1 MAEDMDTGRIRFGV
15 LSAFCASLLGIGL
28 ARFAYTP
35 LLPALIGAHW
45 FPAAAAAY
53 LGAAN
58 LAGYL
63 AGAMLGQH
71 FARLVST
78 PVTLRAMMVVATL
91 SFFACAWPAAFMWFF
106 IWRFVSGLAGGVLMV
121 LAAPAVL
128 AHVPHARRGV
138 AGGFIFMGIGV
149 GVAASGTL
157 VPLLLEGG
165 LSMAWLGLGGLA
177 AVLTLLAWQG
187 WPADAH
193 AHLAEPATRQPTA
206 QGRLRALYVSYGLV
220 AVGLVPHMLFLVDFV
235 ARGLG
240 RGLHAGA
247 GYWVLFGLGA
257 MAGPLLNGHL
267 ADRIGFAPALR
278 LGFAAGSV
286 AVLLPAFAA
295 APVALGISS
304 LIAGACTPGLVP
316 IVLGRVHELRPHDPA
331 GQRLAWSRATIA
343 FALFQAVAAYGLSF
357 LFAQGSGYNALFMTG
372 AAALALALMIDGA
385 ASAPVRK
392 DNILRQE
399 R

>member
-1 MAEDMDTGRIRFGV
+1 MTEDMDAERIRFGV
-15 LSAFCASLLGIGL
+15 LAAFCASLLGIGL

-35 LLPALIGAHW
+35 LLPALINAHW
-45 FPAAAAAY
+45 FPAAEAAY

-63 AGAMLGQH
+63 AGAVLGRRL
-71 FARLVST
+71 AGLVST
-78 PVTLRAMMVVATL
+78 PVALRAMMVIATL
-91 SFFACAWPAAFMWFF
+91 SFFACAWPAAFWWFF
-106 IWRFVSGLAGGVLMV
+106 VWRFASGLAGGALMV

-128 AHVPHARRGV
+128 VHVPHARRGA

-157 VPLLLEGG
+157 VPFLLKDG
-165 LSMAWLGLGGLA
+165 LGMAWLGLGGLA
-177 AVLTLLAWQG
+177 ALLTLVAWQG
-187 WPADAH
+187 WPADTH
-193 AHLAEPATRQPTA
+193 AHLAEPAPHRPGA
-206 QGRLRALYVSYGLV
+206 PGRLRVLYISYGLV

-235 ARGLG
+235 SRGLG
-240 RGLHAGA
+240 KGLHAGA

-257 MAGPLLNGHL
+257 MAGPLLNGHI

-278 LGFAAGSV
+278 LGFAMGSL
-286 AVLLPAFAA
+286 AVLLPAFSA

-316 IVLGRVHELRPHDPA
+316 LVLGRVHELHPHDPA
-331 GQRLAWSRATIA
+331 GQRAAWSRATIA
-343 FALFQAVAAYGLSF
+343 FALLQAGAAYGLSF
-357 LFAQGSGYNALFMTG
+357 LFAQGSGYDVLFIIG
-372 AAALALALMIDGA
+372 AAALALALVIDGMVN
-385 ASAPVRK
+385 APMRQP
-392 DNILRQE
+392 NMLRQK